1 MQVLAFAVKV
11 NSVFE
16 IRIFHATLRLLFDN
30 KQKGSK
36 DGGIFGK
43 ICTSDTG
50 DGSGKNNLTIGV

>member
-16 IRIFHATLRLLFDN
+16 ILRLLFDN

-43 ICTSDTG
+43 ICTNDTG